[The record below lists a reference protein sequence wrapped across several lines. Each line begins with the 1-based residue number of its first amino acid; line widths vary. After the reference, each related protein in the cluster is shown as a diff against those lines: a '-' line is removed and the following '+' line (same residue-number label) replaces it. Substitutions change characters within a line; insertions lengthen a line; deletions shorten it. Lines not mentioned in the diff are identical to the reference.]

1 MKKLLNRRTVPALLL
16 CALALSAGDRL
27 LFAVWPDYEL
37 ARRIAMAA
45 GSLLALAAA
54 LLAAFGLGERK
65 RRDKFAAKETEAA
78 SEPPEELVFTDGH
91 GVFPSAGKVKKTRR
105 KKLSASFYPRLIQ
118 TARPGTDGVSK
129 KRAILSRWVSFHLS
143 KPAAA
148 IWGP

>member
-1 MKKLLNRRTVPALLL
+1 MP
-16 CALALSAGDRL
+16 RL
-27 LFAVWPDYEL
+27 LYSLGNPLGWDYEL

-65 RRDKFAAKETEAA
+65 RRDKLAAKETEAA

-129 KRAILSRWVSFHLS
+129 KRAVLSRCVSFHLS